1 MVAGSVEPEPLLIE
15 DVRTDPRFADSP
27 QALAFPD
34 IGSYVAVPI
43 KLSDRT
49 FLGTLCGADPEPRRV
64 SSQQIDLLTVLSLLL
79 ATEIERNRETAA
91 RERAEERYRLL
102 AEQGSDVLAFVA
114 MDGHL
119 TYISPA
125 VERVLGYRAVEYSAI
140 WAGPSPHLVHHDDRD
155 AHDAAYAAAFAGR
168 EQSVECRFRTK
179 GGGDRWV
186 AATYGPLVGDGG
198 RQLGVRAVLRDVH
211 DEKTTRLQL
220 HATERRFHAFMNQSP
235 VVAFMKDGAGH
246 YQYVNQP
253 FERQFGVS
261 SDRLLGKT
269 DDEWMPANVARQVR
283 DNDRAVLASGR
294 PSEFVE
300 MVPKADG
307 EHRYWLSMKFPFGGD
322 DGRDC
327 FVGGVAV
334 DITER
339 RRQQLD
345 LARLAAIVESS
356 TDAIIGK
363 SLDGT
368 ITSWNPA
375 AQLLFGYTPYEA
387 VGRPITMLVAPGQP
401 NDGPELLARVSRGER
416 VEQQATRWWTKDG
429 RPLDVELTISP
440 VRDADGR
447 IVGAATIAR
456 YVTERKRVEADREQ
470 LHAELRADYSR
481 AAEVQ
486 ARLLPRSAPE
496 VPGYEFAAA
505 CLPAREIGG
514 DFFDWS
520 CCEGRIRVSLGDVMG
535 KGMPAALLMAT
546 VRAALRSVS
555 HLPVTESVEAVN
567 RALTPDLAPSD
578 AFVTLFHA
586 DLDPASGALAF
597 ADAGH
602 GLAFVRR
609 RDGTVETLRQ
619 RGLPIGILD
628 DVPYTGGTVTLDP
641 GDVVVIYSD
650 GLPDARPDLVLD
662 PAGVAAHLRDLR
674 HVDTMLERLI
684 AVASEEETRP
694 DDLTIVIIGRR
705 GDEA

>member
-1 MVAGSVEPEPLLIE
+1 MPI
-15 DVRTDPRFADSP
+15 
-27 QALAFPD
+27 PD
-34 IGSYVAVPI
+34 
-43 KLSDRT
+43 
-49 FLGTLCGADPEPRRV
+49 
-64 SSQQIDLLTVLSLLL
+64 Q
-79 ATEIERNRETAA
+79 
-91 RERAEERYRLL
+91 
-102 AEQGSDVLAFVA
+102 
-114 MDGHL
+114 
-119 TYISPA
+119 
-125 VERVLGYRAVEYSAI
+125 
-140 WAGPSPHLVHHDDRD
+140 
-155 AHDAAYAAAFAGR
+155 
-168 EQSVECRFRTK
+168 

-401 NDGPELLARVSRGER
+401 NDVPELLARVSRGER

-429 RPLDVELTISP
+429 RPLDV
-440 VRDADGR
+440 
-447 IVGAATIAR
+447 
-456 YVTERKRVEADREQ
+456 
-470 LHAELRADYSR
+470 
-481 AAEVQ
+481 
-486 ARLLPRSAPE
+486 
-496 VPGYEFAAA
+496 
-505 CLPAREIGG
+505 
-514 DFFDWS
+514 
-520 CCEGRIRVSLGDVMG
+520 
-535 KGMPAALLMAT
+535 
-546 VRAALRSVS
+546 
-555 HLPVTESVEAVN
+555 
-567 RALTPDLAPSD
+567 
-578 AFVTLFHA
+578 
-586 DLDPASGALAF
+586 
-597 ADAGH
+597 
-602 GLAFVRR
+602 
-609 RDGTVETLRQ
+609 
-619 RGLPIGILD
+619 
-628 DVPYTGGTVTLDP
+628 
-641 GDVVVIYSD
+641 
-650 GLPDARPDLVLD
+650 
-662 PAGVAAHLRDLR
+662 
-674 HVDTMLERLI
+674 
-684 AVASEEETRP
+684 
-694 DDLTIVIIGRR
+694 
-705 GDEA
+705 